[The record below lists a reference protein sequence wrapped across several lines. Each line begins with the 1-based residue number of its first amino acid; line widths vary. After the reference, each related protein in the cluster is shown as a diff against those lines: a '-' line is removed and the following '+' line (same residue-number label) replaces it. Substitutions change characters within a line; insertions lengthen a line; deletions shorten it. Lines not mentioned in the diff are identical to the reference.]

1 MRSNLLFVFRYF
13 FIWLL
18 FFGMERIVFL
28 LFFADKIKN
37 FSLGEIAGSLKYG
50 FWMDIS
56 MSGYFSVLPLLGFIL
71 IWIVPPVKI
80 SHIWFRIYF
89 RTLVVLAALI
99 TVINFNIYREW
110 GSKIN
115 SRAFDF
121 LLSSP
126 GEAIASS
133 VSSPL
138 LVSFIILGLLIYLG
152 FYLSKKADFK
162 VNKQGVWYL
171 KSLIAILL
179 LGLNFLAVR
188 GGWQLAPMNES
199 MAYYSGK
206 PILNHAAVNTEW
218 ALLRSLMKKS
228 SKKNP
233 FQYYSP
239 QEAKSIVKELYP
251 KAIGNTTKIL
261 STSRP
266 NIVLVI
272 LESFTAD
279 LIESL
284 NGEKGIDPGIEGLL
298 PEGILFSNIYASG
311 DRTDKGVVSVLSA
324 FPTQGMKSIMKE
336 NEKQAKLPS
345 LFKALGAA
353 GYSSSFYYGGE
364 TQFANM
370 KSYLL
375 NTGCQELV
383 DKSSFAKKDM
393 NSKWGAYDDVV
404 YRRMTD
410 DLSKKKGAPFFTA
423 LLTLTNHEPFELPVK
438 PHFPGE
444 EIENKFR
451 STAYYSD
458 SCLAAFL
465 KDAKNHP
472 WYKNTLFVVV
482 ADHGHRL
489 PRNLW
494 EIYDPHRYRIP
505 LLLFGEVIRE
515 EFRGSKVDKVG
526 SQTDIA
532 ATLLAQL
539 EMENRDFRWS
549 KDLYNDKVMGH
560 AFYSWENSFGFVD
573 SANRALTFDNTS
585 KSIIYR
591 TENLGKEED
600 SVLRYAKAYM
610 QSVFQQ
616 FLGF

>member
-1 MRSNLLFVFRYF
+1 MRENLLSVLKYF
-13 FIWLL
+13 FLWLL
-18 FFGMERIVFL
+18 FFCVERMIFL
-28 LFFADKIKN
+28 LFFVDKIKN
-37 FSLGEIAGSLKYG
+37 FSSGEIAASLRYG
-50 FWMDIS
+50 LWMDIS
-56 MSGYFSVLPLLGFIL
+56 MSGYFSVLPLIGFLLLWL
-71 IWIVPPVKI
+71 ISKI
-80 SHIWFRIYF
+80 RLSHVWFRIYF
-89 RTLVVLAALI
+89 RTLVVLASLI

-115 SRAFDF
+115 SRAFEF
-121 LLSSP
+121 LFASP

-138 LVSFIILGLLIYLG
+138 LLSFIILGLLILLG
-152 FYLSKKADFK
+152 YYLSKQADFEVSK
-162 VNKQGVWYL
+162 EGKWYIKL
-171 KSLIAILL
+171 PIAILL
-179 LGLNFLAVR
+179 LGLNFLAIR

-199 MAYYSGK
+199 MAYYSAK

-218 ALLRSLMKKS
+218 ALLHSLMSKS

-233 FQYYSP
+233 FMFYKSE
-239 QEAKSIVKELYP
+239 EAESIVRELYP
-251 KAIGNTTKIL
+251 PNSGNTTRIL
-261 STSRP
+261 TTDRP

-272 LESFTAD
+272 MESFTAD
-279 LIESL
+279 VIESL
-284 NGEKGIDPGIEGLL
+284 DGEKGLDPGIESLL
-298 PEGILFSNIYASG
+298 PEGILFKHIYASG

-336 NEKQAKLPS
+336 NEKQSKLPS

-364 TQFANM
+364 IQFANM

-375 NTGCQELV
+375 NTGCQELI
-383 DKSSFAKKDM
+383 DKTSFDKKDM

-404 YRRMTD
+404 YRRLSN
-410 DLSKKKGAPFFTA
+410 DLNKKKGKPFFSA

-458 SCLAAFL
+458 SCLTAFI
-465 KDAKNHP
+465 KSAKGSP
-472 WYKNTLFVVV
+472 WYKKTLFIVV

-489 PRNLW
+489 PKNQH
-494 EIYDPHRYRIP
+494 EIYDPKRYRIP
-505 LLLFGEVIRE
+505 LLLFGDAIRKE
-515 EFRGSKVDKVG
+515 YRGSTVEKVG

-532 ATLLAQL
+532 AILLAQL
-539 EMENRDFRWS
+539 NLKNKDFQWS
-549 KDLYNDKVMGH
+549 KDLYNDKVQGH
-560 AFYSWENSFGFVD
+560 AFYSWENSFGFV
-573 SANRALTFDNTS
+573 NGENKALTFDNTS
-585 KSIIYR
+585 KAVIYKSPYLGDQ
-591 TENLGKEED
+591 EN
-600 SVLRYAKAYM
+600 SSLRYAKAYM

-616 FLGF
+616 FLSF